1 VKVTPFISC
10 TLWGTLNANSD
21 TCLDLLSKPNHST
34 HASSRDA
41 LIIILMVMLCLALAV
56 IAVGLF
62 RRRRESRCS
71 MQCDHESAPVA
82 APRYMRGS
90 TPNARSNGIQPF
102 LASLP
107 AAITRTE
114 ARDRVLRSKGS
125 NLSDAQSSPV
135 EPSSPTTPTFSE
147 FRCVCAASD
156 PHQLCVDDAQHV
168 GTSSEHLFPVDIP
181 PPAYVEC
188 AVCETNQCSTCSSTR
203 SC

>member
-21 TCLDLLSKPNHST
+21 TCLDLLSKPNRST
-34 HASSRDA
+34 HTHSRDA
-41 LIIILMVMLCLALAV
+41 LIIILTIMLCLALAV

-62 RRRRESRCS
+62 RWRRESRCS

-82 APRYMRGS
+82 APRHMRNS
-90 TPNARSNGIQPF
+90 AANMRSNGIQPF
-102 LASLP
+102 LACLP
-107 AAITRTE
+107 TAVTKPETHHHI
-114 ARDRVLRSKGS
+114 LRSKRS
-125 NLSDAQSSPV
+125 NLSEAQSSPV
-135 EPSSPTTPTFSE
+135 EPSSPTTPTSPE
-147 FRCVCAASD
+147 FRFVCAASD
-156 PHQLCVDDAQHV
+156 THQLCVDVTQHV
-168 GTSSEHLFPVDIP
+168 GTSSEYLFPVDIA